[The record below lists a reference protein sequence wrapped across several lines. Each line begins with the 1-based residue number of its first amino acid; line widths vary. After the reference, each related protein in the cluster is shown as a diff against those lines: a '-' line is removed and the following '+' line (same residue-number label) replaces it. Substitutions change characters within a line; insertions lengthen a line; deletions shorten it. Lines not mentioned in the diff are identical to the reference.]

1 MLPHEDNVLNKFRIW
16 KDICV
21 DRPIVIFRFAPV
33 SEEDVI
39 KIIHNLK
46 PKSSCGF
53 DEISVK
59 LIKFAKNELCK
70 PITVIVN
77 QCLETGIF
85 PDKLKIA
92 KVIPLFKKGDPEQM
106 DNYRPISILPAISKI
121 IENTIFIQL
130 YEYFNIKRPALQKPI
145 RVSP

>member
-1 MLPHEDNVLNKFRIW
+1 MSNSDLFKGYLCQPT
-16 KDICV
+16 
-21 DRPIVIFRFAPV
+21 DRDFRFAPV

-59 LIKFAKNELCK
+59 LIKFANNELCK
-70 PITVIVN
+70 PITVIIN

-92 KVIPLFKKGDPEQM
+92 KVIPLFKKGDPEQI
-106 DNYRPISILPAISKI
+106 DKYRPISILPAISKI
-121 IENTIFIQL
+121 IEKTIFIQL
-130 YEYFNIKRPALQKPI
+130 Q
-145 RVSP
+145 

>member
-1 MLPHEDNVLNKFRIW
+1 MILGLFRT
-16 KDICV
+16 
-21 DRPIVIFRFAPV
+21 V

-46 PKSSCGF
+46 PKSSCGC

-59 LIKFAKNELCK
+59 LIKFAKSELCK
-70 PITVIVN
+70 PITTIVN

-92 KVIPLFKKGDPEQM
+92 KVIPLFKKGDPEQI

-121 IENTIFIQL
+121 IEKVIFIQL
-130 YEYFNIKRPALQKPI
+130 YEYFNTNNLLYKSQYGFCPKHSAELAALEI
-145 RVSP
+145 VDFR